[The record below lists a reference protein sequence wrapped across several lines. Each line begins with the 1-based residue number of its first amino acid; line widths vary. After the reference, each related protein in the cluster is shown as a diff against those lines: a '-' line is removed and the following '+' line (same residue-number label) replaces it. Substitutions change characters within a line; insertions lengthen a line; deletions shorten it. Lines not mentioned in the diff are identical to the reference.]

1 MELRKWIGILGVF
14 LILTSCNKDDVSDA
28 YGQFEADET
37 TISSEAAGVLKQFDL
52 KEGMTVE
59 AGQQVGLVDTVQLS
73 LKKKEILA
81 SVRAIGTNISK
92 LNAQA
97 DVYREQLET
106 AKQDLRRF
114 TALKQNNAA
123 TQQQIDQA
131 QGQVN
136 VLKKQITSVEVQKE
150 SVYAELETAQIRIDQ
165 VADQIQRARIINP
178 INGTVLSV
186 FVEPHEL
193 VTTGKPLYQIAN
205 LDELNLKV
213 YVSGAQLPQVAIGQQ
228 VEVKIDKDAK
238 TNESLPG
245 TVSWIASDA
254 EFTPRMIQTKEER
267 VTQVYAVKVRVANP
281 DGKLKIGMPGEVNF
295 KTLYK

>member
-73 LKKKEILA
+73 LKKKEIMA
-81 SVRAIGTNISK
+81 SVRAIRTNISK

-114 TALKQNNAA
+114 TSLKENNAA

-136 VLKKQITSVEVQKE
+136 VLNKQITSVEVQKE
-150 SVYAELETAQIRIDQ
+150 SVYAELETAQARIAQ

-193 VTTGKPLYQIAN
+193 VTSGKPLYRIAN
-205 LDELNLKV
+205 LGELNLKV
-213 YVSGAQLPQVAIGQQ
+213 YVSGAQLPQVAIGQK
-228 VEVKIDKDAK
+228 VEVKIDKDIK

-267 VTQVYAVKVRVANP
+267 VTQVYAVKVRVPNS

-295 KTLYK
+295 